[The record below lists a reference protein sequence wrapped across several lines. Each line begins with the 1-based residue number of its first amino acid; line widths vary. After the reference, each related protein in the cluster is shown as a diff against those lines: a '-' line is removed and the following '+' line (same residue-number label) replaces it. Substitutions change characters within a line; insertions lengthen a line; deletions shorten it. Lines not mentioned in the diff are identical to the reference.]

1 MGTAFSNAGYGGY
14 LWNCGFD
21 RRARG
26 IRMAQSRA
34 EGKEHDLMRVFSGDL
49 RIAIMHYDDRKS
61 QFLQMTLNA
70 SHSRAH
76 ESPGVRADTLRPH
89 NDHKWRKLPVQTKH
103 GAKRQIVIRSTRW
116 APFSWPGCM
125 RGESMPACKSPS
137 WQLSSRTVGKEQ

>member
-76 ESPGVRADTLRPH
+76 ESPGVRADTPRPH
-89 NDHKWRKLPVQTKH
+89 NDHKWRKLPASNKAWREKANRDSFNKV
-103 GAKRQIVIRSTRW
+103 GS
-116 APFSWPGCM
+116 FSWPGCM
-125 RGESMPACKSPS
+125 RGESMPACK
-137 WQLSSRTVGKEQ
+137 